1 MTLITLPHFSKR
13 DHPSKKGMVE
23 ALVTLSIL
31 EDATVASIPSIWKF
45 GGVTRI
51 TLLHFSSRASHPE
64 KRMLEKGGGNGHSF
78 PGSLWAGVEV
88 KLTST
93 SQGRDD
99 KC

>member
-1 MTLITLPHFSKR
+1 MLLHSPRR
-13 DHPSKKGMVE
+13 DHPSKKGRVE
-23 ALVTLSIL
+23 AIVALAVL
-31 EDATVASIPSIWKF
+31 EVAMVASTPSSWKY
-45 GGVTRI
+45 GGVTGI